1 MLSSTCVKTKVNTGM
16 ADTFDLPADPQ
27 ASPVPANVVQVRQ
40 ILQRRGIEVVYFSS
54 GNGALQYLLEQIP
67 AGAQIMNGSSETLK
81 SIGFDA
87 VLHSGRYDFL
97 RPGILATDDAEARIK
112 LRQRATTADYVV
124 GGINAIS
131 MTGEILN
138 VDGGGNRVAA
148 YAYGAGKVYL
158 VAGVNKIEP
167 NLAAALD
174 RLRNRAAV
182 EECRHLGKKTPCAA
196 TGVCRTYECHA
207 PERQCGK
214 LLIIENEKIQ
224 GRMTVVLIG
233 EVLGF

>member
-1 MLSSTCVKTKVNTGM
+1 M
-16 ADTFDLPADPQ
+16 ADKFDLPTDSQ
-27 ASPVPANVVQVRQ
+27 AFAVPENVVHLKQ
-40 ILQRRGIEVVYFSS
+40 ILQRRGIEVVYFPT
-54 GNGALQYLLEQIP
+54 GNGALQYLLDQIP
-67 AGAQIMNGSSETLK
+67 VDAQIMNGSSETLK

-87 VLHSGRYDFL
+87 VLHSGRYDFF
-97 RPGILATDDAEARIK
+97 RPKITAIDDTEARIR

-138 VDGGGNRVAA
+138 IDGSGNRVAA
-148 YAYGAGKVYL
+148 YAFGAGKVYL

-174 RLRNRAAV
+174 RLRNRAAL
-182 EECRHLGKKTPCAA
+182 EECRHLGRKTPCVA
-196 TGVCRTYECHA
+196 TGICHNYECHA

-214 LLIIENEKIQ
+214 LLIIENEKIP
-224 GRMTVVLIG
+224 GRITVVLIG
-233 EVLGF
+233 EALGF